1 MACLTILLQT
11 PPHCLNKYRMLSTVP
26 SGTGSSLLRGTQLF
40 CLSPTSTGIG
50 GKKGSVEK
58 CPLCKG
64 RGMQIHIQQI
74 GPGMVQQ
81 IQTVCIECKGQGER
95 INPKD
100 RCENCS
106 GAKVTREKKI
116 IEVHVEKGEAEHL
129 VLQGPTL
136 LIMTHTGLG
145 VRDVAKCGSMFT
157 RQTLPGDPFQVIIL
171 LPGLRRINEVTENL
185 LEVFL
190 ML

>member
-1 MACLTILLQT
+1 M
-11 PPHCLNKYRMLSTVP
+11 P

-129 VLQGPTL
+129 ALQGPTL

-145 VRDVAKCGSMFT
+145 VRDVAAKCGSMFT
-157 RQTLPGDPFQVIIL
+157 RQTLPGVPFQVIFL